1 MKPSRWSKSFS
12 ASQTRQMTPNAEP
25 YRGFFVHP
33 ADSKHLLPLKFNFA
47 PIIPQRGCIVKRFF
61 ARNLIKL
68 GKVRFTLAN
77 VRLNPANSPVGQ
89 ANVRYNPA
97 NDRFKGFFA
106 QLACASAKLISTKII
121 AMRTEVQNLSAK
133 LRLRADLT
141 VNARACLNKLFPS
154 PPLVLYRSGDRK
166 SRKNLRGALKRFGTI
181 WHDFTTPRHF
191 LMEFSR
197 SEDIIASRPR
207 EFASVI

>member
-1 MKPSRWSKSFS
+1 
-12 ASQTRQMTPNAEP
+12 MTPNAEP

-121 AMRTEVQNLSAK
+121 AKRTEVQNLSRK
-133 LRLRADLT
+133 LRLRAS
-141 VNARACLNKLFPS
+141 ARASTKIILSPFP
-154 PPLVLYRSGDRK
+154 PWILYRSGDRK
-166 SRKNLRGALKRFGTI
+166 SRKNLRGA
-181 WHDFTTPRHF
+181 
-191 LMEFSR
+191 
-197 SEDIIASRPR
+197 
-207 EFASVI
+207 